1 MNLFVPVWHRST
13 GNIWNPWVPDS
24 PDWMTWRRVEP
35 SDTFDGRRL
44 ASFDSSKSFGPYG
57 LTLTQLIE
65 SIGFPL
71 ETKKGKP
78 IDWTI

>member
-13 GNIWNPWVPDS
+13 GNIWSPWIPAS
-24 PDWMTWRRVEP
+24 PDWMTWRKVSP
-35 SDTFDGRRL
+35 SDTYQGRPL
-44 ASFDSSKSFGPYG
+44 ASFDRSKCFGPSH
-57 LTLTQLIE
+57 LSITQLAE

-71 ETKKGKP
+71 ETKKGNP